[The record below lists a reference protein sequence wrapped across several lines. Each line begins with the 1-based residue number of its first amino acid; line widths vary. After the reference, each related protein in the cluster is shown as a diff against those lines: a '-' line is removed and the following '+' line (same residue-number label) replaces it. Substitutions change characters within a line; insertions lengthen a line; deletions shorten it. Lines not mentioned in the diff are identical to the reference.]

1 MYSRL
6 QNLQNSGRLFDSVSG
21 SILAIFLLQN
31 GQVTLPFS
39 AGNIIPERVLTCK
52 KNHPLPKD
60 NILTKSEKF
69 YKSQRFRRALIPL
82 FRMVC
87 GLAARYL
94 M

>member
-1 MYSRL
+1 MVQGSGVWRSGLSRRMSTMYSRL
-6 QNLQNSGRLFDSVSG
+6 QNLQNSGRLFASVSG

-60 NILTKSEKF
+60 NIVTKAEK
-69 YKSQRFRRALIPL
+69 I
-82 FRMVC
+82 
-87 GLAARYL
+87 
-94 M
+94 